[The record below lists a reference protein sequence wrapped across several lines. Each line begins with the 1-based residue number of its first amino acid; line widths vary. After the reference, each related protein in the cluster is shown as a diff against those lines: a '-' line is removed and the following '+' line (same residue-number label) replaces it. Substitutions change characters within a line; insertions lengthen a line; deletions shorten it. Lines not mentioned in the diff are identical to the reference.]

1 MEWIL
6 TFPNAFSLAQLI
18 RRSRWLLLPP
28 FEAYRSPERLT
39 RVELLGS
46 GRTVALTLA
55 PDPAGLILSTE
66 TRLMGMEAEEL
77 SRKIWRALRLGEN
90 LTPFLELAATHPVL
104 RSALRQGARFLR
116 GTSLF
121 EDVVKALLLASSPSP
136 AQSGPRKVIWLVE
149 RLGHPLASN
158 PTRHAFPTPHQVLQS
173 STLLSELG
181 PDLAPALVRVAELFQ
196 HEPESLEG
204 LADSQLPLRTLVDML
219 DHLFGLNEC
228 ACSLVM
234 LCLGRYDY
242 IPTDECALRRV
253 SLEWPSGH
261 PVGPAEVRAAFEHWQ
276 PWGGLAYWLW
286 NWPPTYPCE
295 PWEGELQYGKDFAN

>member
-1 MEWIL
+1 MEWSL

-18 RRSRWLLLPP
+18 RRSRGLLLPP
-28 FEAYRSPERLT
+28 FEVYRSPERLT

-46 GRTVALTLA
+46 GRTVAMILA
-55 PDPAGLILSTE
+55 SDPAGLILSTE
-66 TRLMGMEAEEL
+66 TRLMGMESEEL
-77 SRKIWRALRLGEN
+77 SRKIWRALRLGED
-90 LTPFLELAATHPVL
+90 LTPFMELAATHPVL
-104 RSALRQGARFLR
+104 RSALRQGVRFVR

-121 EDVVKALLLASSPSP
+121 EDVVKALLLTSSPP
-136 AQSGPRKVIWLVE
+136 PSGARKVAWLVE
-149 RLGHPLASN
+149 RVGHPLASN
-158 PTRHAFPTPHQVLQS
+158 PTRHAFPTPQQVLQS
-173 STLLSELG
+173 TALLPELG
-181 PDLAPALVRVAELFQ
+181 PELAPALVRAAELFQ
-196 HEPESLEG
+196 YESESLEG
-204 LADSQLPLRTLVDML
+204 LVDPRLPLKTLVEML
-219 DHLFGLNEC
+219 DHLFGLNES

-253 SLEWPSGH
+253 SLEWPGSQ

-295 PWEGELQYGKDFAN
+295 PWEGEP